1 MGLHPAEEFY
11 EEGHGFFFHG
21 RLWGCRLAAI
31 FTTLGNNGANLH
43 STVSH
48 SSVLFPVKSYLDR
61 VEKMADELARL
72 RLAELPAGTS
82 APEQVLEV
90 VDRYLYEEKV
100 GLLPF
105 TLESDISQS
114 SSSWGPDMVVIHGFA
129 LSHQPPPL
137 PAPAALRRCC
147 RKCAY
152 RTAVDPICLLRPR

>member
-1 MGLHPAEEFY
+1 MGLHPAAECRAK
-11 EEGHGFFFHG
+11 GVRKGVDFFMG
-21 RLWGCRLAAI
+21 GCRAVRWLLLTI
-31 FTTLGNNGANLH
+31 LGSNGANLH
-43 STVSH
+43 SPVSH

-105 TLESDISQS
+105 SIVGHLTGIFS
-114 SSSWGPDMVVIHGFA
+114 GP
-129 LSHQPPPL
+129 
-137 PAPAALRRCC
+137 
-147 RKCAY
+147 
-152 RTAVDPICLLRPR
+152 